1 MKLCINWAD
10 VQAMTTNT
18 GKAVVV
24 VSVEEE
30 EDDMCFQLFYKR
42 FEDSNLIVCKDDIKT
57 EKIIGQGMHL
67 IPKIERKRNAVGQAW
82 ASCSRYMSH

>member
-1 MKLCINWAD
+1 MKLCVNWAD
-10 VQAMTTNT
+10 VLVITANT
-18 GKAVVV
+18 VKVVIV

-42 FEDSNLIVCKDDIKT
+42 FEDSNLIVCKDAIKT

-67 IPKIERKRNAVGQAW
+67 VPEIKCKLNVVGESW
-82 ASCSRYMSH
+82 V